1 MSAFPHILIIGGGV
15 IGTSIAWHL
24 AARGA
29 PVTLVEAKDLAS
41 GSSGACDGLVFLQSK
56 KPGVHLEMAMESLKR
71 FKTLQNHLPV
81 PMEFIQTGGLVTIET
96 EDEYRAMETYVRD
109 QQAIGLD
116 VRLLDQ
122 EQLRLR
128 EPGLSGRIIGAAYS
142 PLDAKINPIHL
153 TLGFSLAAKNLGA
166 RILTRTPVTELLV
179 KNNRVTGVVTP
190 RGPISADRVVN
201 AAGAAAGNVSR
212 MIGIEMPVI
221 PRRGQIAVT
230 HAGPPVLHHCLIS
243 AGYIAAKYNPELART
258 TGQGISMEQTEN
270 GNLLLGST
278 REFAGF
284 DTGNTLAAIRK
295 IITQAAA
302 RLPALASFQIIRTF
316 AGLRPWTPDGLPILG
331 PVSRLES
338 FVMAAGHE
346 GDGIALSAITGELMA
361 DVLLDRKPAIPLDRF
376 SPDRF
381 RDFTPDPM
389 FHMDSEN
396 RRSDSQAAPQAAS
409 QAAPRPARQ
418 ERIQ

>member
-1 MSAFPHILIIGGGV
+1 MGTFPHVLIIGGGV

-24 AARGA
+24 AVQGV

-71 FKTLQNHLPV
+71 FRTLQHHLPV

-96 EDEYRAMETYVRD
+96 EGEYRAMETYVRD
-109 QQAIGLD
+109 QQAIGLE
-116 VRLLDQ
+116 VHLLDQ
-122 EQLRLR
+122 EQLRQK

-153 TLGFSLAAKNLGA
+153 TLGFALAAKKLGA
-166 RILTRTPVTELLV
+166 RILTRTPVTEFLV

-190 RGPISADRVVN
+190 RGPIPADRVVN
-201 AAGAAAGNVSR
+201 ATGAAAGNVSR

-258 TGQGISMEQTEN
+258 AGQGISMEQTET

-331 PVSRLES
+331 PVSRLEN

-346 GDGIALSAITGELMA
+346 GDGIALAAITGELMA
-361 DVLLDRKPAIPLDRF
+361 DLLLDRKPAIPLDRF

-381 RDFTPDPM
+381 DAFI
-389 FHMDSEN
+389 S
-396 RRSDSQAAPQAAS
+396 
-409 QAAPRPARQ
+409 

>member
-1 MSAFPHILIIGGGV
+1 MGASPHILIIGGGV
-15 IGTSIAWHL
+15 IGTAIACHL
-24 AARGA
+24 AVQGA
-29 PVTLVEAKDLAS
+29 KITLVEAKDLAS

-56 KPGVHLEMAMESLKR
+56 KPGVHLQMAMESLKR
-71 FKTLQNHLPV
+71 FKKLQKQLPV
-81 PMEFIQTGGLVTIET
+81 PMEFTQTGGLVTIET
-96 EDEYRAMETYVRD
+96 DDEYRAMNTYVQN

-116 VRLLDQ
+116 VHLLDRKQ
-122 EQLRLR
+122 VRLR
-128 EPGLSGRIIGAAYS
+128 EPGLSGRIIGAAHS
-142 PLDAKINPIHL
+142 PLDAKINPINL
-153 TLGFSLAAKNLGA
+153 TLGFALAAGNHGA
-166 RILTRTPVTELLV
+166 RILTRTPVTEILV
-179 KNNRVTGVVTP
+179 KNNRVTGVVTS
-190 RGPISADRVVN
+190 RGPIRADLVVN
-201 AAGAAAGNVSR
+201 AAGAAAGNVAR
-212 MIGIEMPVI
+212 MAGIEMPVM

-258 TGQGISMEQTEN
+258 AGQGISMEQTEN

-284 DTGNTLAAIRK
+284 DTGNTLGAIRK
-295 IITQAAA
+295 IITEAAV

-331 PVSRLES
+331 SVSKLDG

-361 DVLLDRKPAIPLDRF
+361 DSLLGKKPAIPLDRF

-381 RDFTPDPM
+381 DALTSDAMPQTDPEAWRPDVRTDP
-389 FHMDSEN
+389 
-396 RRSDSQAAPQAAS
+396 
-409 QAAPRPARQ
+409 Q
-418 ERIQ
+418 ERIR

>member
-1 MSAFPHILIIGGGV
+1 MGASPHILIIGGGV
-15 IGTSIAWHL
+15 IGTAIACHL
-24 AARGA
+24 AVQGA
-29 PVTLVEAKDLAS
+29 KITLVEAKDLAS

-56 KPGVHLEMAMESLKR
+56 KPGVHLQMAMESLKR
-71 FKTLQNHLPV
+71 FKKLQKQLPV
-81 PMEFIQTGGLVTIET
+81 PMEFTQTGGLVTIET
-96 EDEYRAMETYVRD
+96 DEEYRAMKTYVQD

-116 VRLLDQ
+116 VHLLDRKQ
-122 EQLRLR
+122 VLQR

-142 PLDAKINPIHL
+142 PLDAKINPINL
-153 TLGFSLAAKNLGA
+153 TLGFALAAKKHHA
-166 RILTRTPVTELLV
+166 RILTRTPVTEILV
-179 KNNRVTGVVTP
+179 KNNRVTGVVTS
-190 RGPISADRVVN
+190 RGPIPADLVVN
-201 AAGAAAGNVSR
+201 AAGAAAGNVAR
-212 MIGIEMPVI
+212 MAGTEMPVM

-230 HAGPPVLHHCLIS
+230 HAGPPVLRHCLIS

-258 TGQGISMEQTEN
+258 AGQGISMEQTEN

-278 REFAGF
+278 REFVGF

-295 IITQAAA
+295 IITEAAA

-331 PVSRLES
+331 PVSKLDN

-361 DVLLDRKPAIPLDRF
+361 DSLLNRKPAISLEDF

-381 RDFTPDPM
+381 DALI
-389 FHMDSEN
+389 S
-396 RRSDSQAAPQAAS
+396 
-409 QAAPRPARQ
+409 
-418 ERIQ
+418 ERIR